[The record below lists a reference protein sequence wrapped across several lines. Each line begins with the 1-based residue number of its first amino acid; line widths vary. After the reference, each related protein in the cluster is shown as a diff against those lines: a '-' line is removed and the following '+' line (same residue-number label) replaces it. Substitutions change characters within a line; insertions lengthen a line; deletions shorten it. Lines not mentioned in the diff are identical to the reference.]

1 MDKKIINISTGTI
14 IKTIAIVLGFWLLYL
29 VRDVV
34 ALFFLSVILTATLD
48 PAIDWMGRR
57 KVSRPIGVIIVYVL
71 LFLFVGLVFSFL
83 APPLVSQFKDFAQ
96 NIPTYS
102 ATLAKTFI
110 GIEQYAFSY
119 GITFD
124 SHAFLQNITG
134 NIFQSSSQFF
144 GATIGVVSFF
154 ISLLVILALTF
165 YMSVKEDGMNKFLV
179 SVTPQY
185 HHEYI
190 ISVADRIKVKIGK
203 WLAGQLFLMLII
215 FLLDFV
221 ALSLFHI
228 PYALILSL
236 LAGLLEIVPYLG
248 PIISATLAS
257 LVGFLVSPVTGLIVL
272 GILTV
277 IQQLESHI
285 IVPQI
290 MKKAVGLNPVVV
302 ILSLLIGAELG
313 GTLGAI
319 LAVPIAT
326 SIGVFIGDLVEKNE
340 NNGIQN

>member
-1 MDKKIINISTGTI
+1 MQNRNVIDISTGAI
-14 IKTIAIVLGFWLLYL
+14 IRTIAIVLGLWFLYL

-48 PAIDWMGRR
+48 PAIDWLSRR
-57 KVSRPIGVIIVYVL
+57 KISRSFGVIIIYIA
-71 LFLFVGLVFSFL
+71 LFLIVGMFVSLA
-83 APPLVSQFKDFAQ
+83 APPLVSQFKSFAQ
-96 NIPTYS
+96 NIPAYS
-102 ATLAKTFI
+102 SSLANTFA
-110 GIEQYAFSY
+110 GVEKYAFSY
-119 GITFD
+119 GISFD
-124 SHAFLQNITG
+124 SHDFLQNLAG
-134 NIFQSSSQFF
+134 NFFQSSSQFF
-144 GATIGVVSFF
+144 GATVGVFTFF

-179 SVTPQY
+179 SITPQD
-185 HHEYI
+185 HQEYV

-203 WLAGQLFLMLII
+203 WLGGQILLMLII
-215 FLLDFV
+215 FLLDFI
-221 ALSLFHI
+221 ALSIFNI
-228 PYALILSL
+228 PYALALAL

-248 PIISATLAS
+248 PIISASLAS
-257 LVGFLVSPVTGLIVL
+257 LVGFFISPVTGLIVL

-277 IQQLESHI
+277 IQQIESHI

-302 ILSLLIGAELG
+302 ILSLLIGAKLG

-326 SIGVFIGDLVEKNE
+326 SIGVIIGDIVERNE
-340 NNGIQN
+340 NPE